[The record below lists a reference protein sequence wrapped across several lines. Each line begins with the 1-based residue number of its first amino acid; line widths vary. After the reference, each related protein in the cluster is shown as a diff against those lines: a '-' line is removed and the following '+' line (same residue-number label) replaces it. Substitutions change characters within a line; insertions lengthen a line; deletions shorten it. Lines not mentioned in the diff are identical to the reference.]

1 MINVKSTRLD
11 NSKSIPLALS
21 AHISGRDQYVTSD
34 EITKLAFEK
43 YKTKG
48 GRGITYSDLLETGL
62 AEHKAQAQDRLKY
75 HKRKET
81 LFILQASAILSFI
94 Y

>member
-1 MINVKSTRLD
+1 M
-11 NSKSIPLALS
+11 
-21 AHISGRDQYVTSD
+21 SD
-34 EITKLAFEK
+34 EITKLAIEK

-62 AEHKAQAQDRLKY
+62 AEHKAQVQDMLKY

-81 LFILQASAILSFI
+81 LFTLQASRPQQYYPSVIRSDIMENLLCTTT
-94 Y
+94 YLKT